1 MTDETKSNKEQE
13 TTENLEKSMHKA
25 HGVTQEEYKRS
36 LDKKIE
42 VEKEREKDYKK
53 NKEIQ
58 TEVDNHM
65 KK

>member
-1 MTDETKSNKEQE
+1 MTDESKSNYEHE

-36 LDKKIE
+36 LEKKIE

-58 TEVDNHM
+58 TEIYSHM

>member
-1 MTDETKSNKEQE
+1 MTDEKKSNHHLE
-13 TTENLEKSMHKA
+13 TTENLEKSMHKS

-36 LDKKIE
+36 VEKKIE
-42 VEKEREKDYKK
+42 VEKEREKDHKK

-58 TEVDNHM
+58 AGIDKNL